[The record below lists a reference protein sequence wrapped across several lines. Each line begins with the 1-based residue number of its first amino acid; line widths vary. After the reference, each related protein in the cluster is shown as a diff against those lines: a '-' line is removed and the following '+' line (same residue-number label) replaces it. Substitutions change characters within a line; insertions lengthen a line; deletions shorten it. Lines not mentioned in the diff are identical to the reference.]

1 MVDLESF
8 IISKFNSA
16 YIGDDGACIDGYC
29 YSMDSF
35 FEDVHFKREWMDMK
49 QIGRKAMLVNISDAI
64 AMNAKPLFALVSL
77 SLPSDITRK
86 EVEDLS
92 NSMQMCA
99 KEFGCEI
106 IGGDT
111 ISGSKIDI
119 SITIIAKSDN
129 PLFRV
134 GLKEGFML
142 AYTGVL
148 GESKKDL
155 GSLFAGE
162 KIESNSKF
170 YEPVLRGDFIK
181 KSREFLA
188 CGMDISDG
196 LFCDSNKLLDINNLG
211 LELIADISDEIGT
224 SGEEYEMIIGFDKAN
239 LTKVEQVAKETNTP
253 LVIFGVIKNNDFR
266 FACKNHHFKSE
277 LFTF

>member
-35 FEDVHFKREWMDMK
+35 FEDVHFKREWMNMW
-49 QIGRKAMLVNISDAI
+49 QIGRKSMLVNISDAI

-77 SLPSDITRK
+77 SLPSDITK
-86 EVEDLS
+86 EEIDDLS
-92 NSMQMCA
+92 SSMQMCA

-111 ISGSKIDI
+111 ISGNKIDI

-134 GLKEGFML
+134 GLKDGFVL

-155 GSLFAGE
+155 DSLFAGK

-170 YEPVLRGDFIK
+170 YEPVLRGDFIN

-196 LFCDSNKLLDINNLG
+196 LFCDTNKLLDINNLG
-211 LELIADISDEIGT
+211 LELIADIPDEIGV
-224 SGEEYEMIIGFDKAN
+224 SGEEYEMIVGFDKAN

-253 LVIFGVIKNNDFR
+253 LIIFGVVKNNDFR